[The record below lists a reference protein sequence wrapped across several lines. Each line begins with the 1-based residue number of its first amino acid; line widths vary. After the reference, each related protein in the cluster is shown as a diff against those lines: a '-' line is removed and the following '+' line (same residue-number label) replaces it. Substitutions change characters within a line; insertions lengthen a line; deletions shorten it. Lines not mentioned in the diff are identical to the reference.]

1 MNHTFN
7 LPRRAAGATT
17 VRRLALCAIALASAG
32 QAHAATISVGPKE
45 VIYSNQ
51 QLKSRGLGAWPN
63 GSLGVVANGGAYDF
77 YAANGSQIVKTTGSL
92 TNPASSKSTVT
103 ISNLPKKAFDAITGG
118 PVYYDAA
125 SGARLMLYHAEK
137 HGKNPWNNRSA
148 LGLAVATDANGLNF
162 RDLGT
167 IIEPNRG
174 TAAITGGSFA
184 VLDNYLHVYYRD
196 PLANGTTS
204 EVAVARAALTDVLSS
219 ALNGAG
225 TSFTKYY
232 GGSWSQ
238 PGLGGLSS
246 PLEAGNPSS
255 SWLGVSYNDYL
266 DQLVM
271 VTSQRETGEGDLFL
285 STSSDGINWSPRQA
299 VAADVGEQFFPSL
312 IGTGPDP
319 TRTGQSFYVYYTDSR
334 RGSDNRWM
342 DATLARREI
351 TLDALSGAGNA
362 GGSGG
367 AGGAGSGATG
377 GGGSG
382 GAGGNGNVVL
392 PTGSAAEATAW
403 IPIAD
408 YQSDFRADGPANGW
422 KYAWN
427 PTGKRGNS
435 QAFAPLTWS
444 DVAQGYNTT
453 GAATR
458 SPGKKK
464 KHNDDNLVL
473 TATGGHPGQPSY
485 LPIVGYTIQAED
497 GAGEYRLVDTSIAKG
512 DGILSKKE
520 DGLGVFVYLNNTLL
534 GPSQLV
540 STNGLAASFNRD
552 LGELNVGD
560 TVWVMVDALKNQKF
574 DAFKNFDF
582 TIQRLT
588 AVSSSTDPT
597 EEPSNTVT
605 VFPEPSTAVMLL
617 IALAGYHTVG
627 RRRTC

>member
-1 MNHTFN
+1 MNRTFN
-7 LPRRAAGATT
+7 SARCAVVATT
-17 VRRLALCAIALASAG
+17 GRWLVLVAAALASAG
-32 QAHAATISVGPKE
+32 QVHAATISVGPKE
-45 VIYSNQ
+45 VVYSNQ

-92 TNPASSKSTVT
+92 INPASSKSTVT
-103 ISNLPKKAFDAITGG
+103 ISNLPKKAFDSITGG
-118 PVYYDAA
+118 PVYYDAN

-148 LGLAVATDANGLNF
+148 LGLAVSTDANGLNF

-184 VLDNYLHVYYRD
+184 VLDDHLHVYYRD
-196 PLANGTTS
+196 PLANGTTN
-204 EVAVARAALTDVLSS
+204 EVAVARASLTDVISG
-219 ALNGAG
+219 ALNGLS
-225 TSFTKYY
+225 TSFSKYY

-246 PLEAGNPSS
+246 PLEIGNPSS

-266 DQLVM
+266 NQLVM

-285 STSSDGINWSPRQA
+285 STSSDGINWSARQA
-299 VAADVGEQFFPSL
+299 VAADIGEQFYPSL

-334 RGSDNRWM
+334 RGGDNRWM
-342 DATLARREI
+342 DATLARRTI
-351 TLDALSGAGNA
+351 TLDALSNPGNS
-362 GGSGG
+362 GGGGGG
-367 AGGAGSGATG
+367 AGGDANG
-377 GGGSG
+377 GGGNG
-382 GAGGNGNVVL
+382 GTGGNGNVAL

-403 IPIAD
+403 IPVAD
-408 YQSDFRADGPANGW
+408 YQSDFHPGGPAAGW

-427 PTGKRGNS
+427 PTGKRGDS
-435 QAFAPLTWS
+435 RAFTPLIWS

-458 SPGKKK
+458 LPGKKK
-464 KHNDDNLVL
+464 THSDDNLVL
-473 TATGGHPGQPSY
+473 TAAGGHPGQPSY
-485 LPIVGYTIQAED
+485 VPIVGYTIQNED
-497 GAGEYRLVDTSIAKG
+497 GAGEYRLAETSIAKS

-520 DGLGVFVYLNNTLL
+520 DGLGVLVYLNNTLL

-540 STNGLAASFNRD
+540 STNGLAASFNRN

-560 TVWVMVDALKNQKF
+560 TIWVMVDALKNQKF

-582 TIQRLT
+582 SIQRLT
-588 AVSSSTDPT
+588 AVSSSTDST
-597 EEPSNTVT
+597 DEPSTVVT
-605 VFPEPSTAVMLL
+605 VFPEPSTGTLL
-617 IALAGYHTVG
+617 LLALAGCPWVG
-627 RRRTC
+627 RRRSR